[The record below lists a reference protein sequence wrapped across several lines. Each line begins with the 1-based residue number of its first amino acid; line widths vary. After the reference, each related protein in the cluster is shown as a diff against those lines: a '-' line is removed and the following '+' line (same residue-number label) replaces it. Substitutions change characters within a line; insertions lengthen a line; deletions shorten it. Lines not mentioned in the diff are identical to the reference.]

1 MTLDNKKLLTVT
13 GGATTISGTLLS
25 AVAKLITTVLDV
37 GRAIGSAISMA
48 KSGNK
53 C

>member
-1 MTLDNKKLLTVT
+1 MILNNMELTKID
-13 GGATTISGTLLS
+13 GGGSISGTLLN
-25 AVAKLITTVLDV
+25 AIAKLITTFFDV

-48 KSGNK
+48 KKGAK

>member
-1 MTLDNKKLLTVT
+1 MILDNNQLIKLA
-13 GGATTISGTLLS
+13 GGASISGTLLN
-25 AVAKLITTVLDV
+25 AIAKLITTFFDV

-48 KSGNK
+48 KRGAK